1 MITDYISD
9 AECNIRVRN
18 GFLKNVCNTK
28 YREFFKCTHSN
39 IFYTETELKAY
50 SEYEASYVIG
60 LNYDQ
65 ACNNDP
71 YFYQMCGLE
80 DTRPRDSGI
89 FSNLTV
95 CGDFICKRKKKI
107 GSYWTGGRRSSVKPL
122 QWLRNK
128 RKLCNKVADCVNT
141 NLDETGCE
149 EIDNVND
156 EVSRYLVDHKDYQ
169 GRDICNKKLAIVKT
183 PSEFFDNGYDEYF
196 EDESNCSGYK
206 YGLTCGYTY
215 VPPYEI
221 CDGKSKCASHDDED
235 GCLIHDTTNFT
246 CTHRKTGMNVP
257 IFSYVRCAPFE
268 LDNEY
273 RAFTYDTEINT
284 FDLDYDADL
293 EDLNSAVYFSYCQ
306 DFLDQTNCSDPDMV
320 GMNCKVGGYLS
331 SISRLKICQG
341 TPVCD
346 DGLDMECVV
355 IPPTCSVHKHK
366 LCDKT
371 EDCQGGIDEAHPDC
385 QSTTKKGCERLAGRK
400 GKVLPLPLSWLH
412 DGVEDCVDGSDEQDI
427 WETCGVGET
436 FRFVFDNSTCQN
448 VLICLHGEPG
458 FVEPQLLCDGRET
471 CGNEQR
477 MCDKSHRKMSLSNE
491 VITTDYGLT
500 KNLSFCLTGLSSLQ
514 KLASPCTYHDYIFPN
529 QEIFGVEKPRIHLPN
544 TKQNC
549 HHLYG
554 EDYVYTSCTNMCI
567 NSSCPLISIPKYE
580 SCPGQFNNRVGTL
593 VNNEYI
599 TFFKKSFYNVYVN
612 DFFVCKN
619 KIKCIDY
626 AQVCDLVDD
635 CGDGS
640 DEEHC
645 TNHFKCGGNHYI
657 PKVKFC
663 DGVIDCPDLSDECN
677 SKCTKE
683 ILDGR
688 FLKGI
693 SWTVGISSVAANSII
708 ILRTALSLR
717 RSRTSVALIN
727 KSLILAIGIGDFFI
741 GSYLVAIS
749 ILDSAI
755 FGKEYCSRQ
764 TYWLTSSGC
773 SIIGILSTFGSQ
785 ISLFSMAGLSL
796 IRVNGIWNSMKIPG
810 EVSPIKLLQIL
821 SGLAMM
827 IAAALSIAVI
837 PIIGSFEDF
846 FANGLNYD
854 PAIKVFM
861 GFPGKEMHFGVLQEY
876 YGRMKNKTLK
886 WSQINNMV
894 DKMFSHDP
902 NHEDLL
908 ETRSKHDFYG
918 NDGVCLFK
926 YFVKTGDPQRKFV
939 WAILSLNLVCFV
951 FISLSYV
958 IIGVLSYKSSQQ
970 VATAGDDRQTR
981 KRTQR
986 MNRKIAIIIG
996 TDFLCWVPFIIT
1008 CTLHSLEV
1016 TDATPWYALF
1026 SMVILPINSVINPLL
1041 YDDFLSS
1048 FLTKVI
1054 VRSSRNLSL
1063 SIRTFTSRADVT
1075 GNDSGRDDIAM
1086 SSVQVQNS

>member
-1 MITDYISD
+1 MSFISLTI
-9 AECNIRVRN
+9 AKISVTKCNVEERN
-18 GFLKNVCNTK
+18 GFLRNICKTIYGEEK
-28 YREFFKCTHSN
+28 FKCTNSDV
-39 IFYTETELKAY
+39 FYAETKLKATTDF
-50 SEYEASYVIG
+50 EDSYVIG
-60 LNYDQ
+60 LNYDRT
-65 ACNNDP
+65 CDKDP
-71 YFYQMCGLE
+71 YFYQMCGQEETKSRYSSTLA
-80 DTRPRDSGI
+80 
-89 FSNLTV
+89 NLTA
-95 CGDFICKRKKKI
+95 CGNFMCKRKKKI
-107 GSYWTGGRRSSVKPL
+107 GSYWRGGRRPSVKPL
-122 QWLRNK
+122 QWLKNK
-128 RKLCNKVADCVNT
+128 GKICDKVFDCVNT
-141 NLDETGCE
+141 NLDE
-149 EIDNVND
+149 
-156 EVSRYLVDHKDYQ
+156 VDCHETEYGKNSELFDSLKDKGY
-169 GRDICNKKLAIVKT
+169 RREDICNQKLAIGSKR
-183 PSEFFDNGYDEYF
+183 SWEYDGKYDEYF
-196 EDESNCSGYK
+196 EDESNCNGHK
-206 YGLTCGYTY
+206 YGLTCGYNY
-215 VPPYEI
+215 APAYAI
-221 CDGKSKCASHDDED
+221 CDGRPKCFSKADED
-235 GCLIHDTTNFT
+235 GCAINEKTNHT
-246 CTHRKTGMNVP
+246 CIHRKTGIEVP
-257 IFSYVRCAPFE
+257 ILAYVRCAPFQ
-268 LDNEY
+268 LDNAY
-273 RAFTYDTEINT
+273 RAFTYNT
-284 FDLDYDADL
+284 AYSLFDLVNKQGSGAKEL
-293 EDLNSAVYFSYCQ
+293 ETVEYFSYCKN
-306 DFLDQTNCSDPDMV
+306 FLDQTNCSDPDMV
-320 GMNCKVGGYLS
+320 GMTCKVGGYLS

-346 DGLDMECVV
+346 DGLDTECVV

-366 LCDKT
+366 LCDKI

-385 QSTTKKGCERLAGRK
+385 QSTTKQDCERLAGRK

-412 DGVEDCVDGSDEQDI
+412 DGVEDCVDGSDEQEA

-436 FRFVFDNSTCQN
+436 FRFVNDNSTCQN

-458 FVEPQLLCDGRET
+458 FVEPNLLCDGRET

-500 KNLSFCLTGLSSLQ
+500 KNLSFCLTGLSSLL
-514 KLASPCTYHDYIFPN
+514 KLASPCTFHDYIFPN
-529 QEIFGVEKPRIHLPN
+529 QEIFGVEKPRIHIPN

-580 SCPGQFNNRVGTL
+580 SCPGQFINRVGTL

-626 AQVCDLVDD
+626 AQVCNLVDD

-640 DEEHC
+640 DEKYC

-683 ILDGR
+683 ILDGK

-749 ILDSAI
+749 ILDAAI

-854 PAIKVFM
+854 PAIKLFM

-886 WSQINNMV
+886 WSRINNMV

-908 ETRSKHDFYG
+908 ETRSKLDFYG

-939 WAILSLNLVCFV
+939 WAILSLNHPC
-951 FISLSYV
+951 
-958 IIGVLSYKSSQQ
+958 
-970 VATAGDDRQTR
+970 
-981 KRTQR
+981 
-986 MNRKIAIIIG
+986 
-996 TDFLCWVPFIIT
+996 
-1008 CTLHSLEV
+1008 
-1016 TDATPWYALF
+1016 
-1026 SMVILPINSVINPLL
+1026 
-1041 YDDFLSS
+1041 
-1048 FLTKVI
+1048 TKVLM
-1054 VRSSRNLSL
+1054 VLP
-1063 SIRTFTSRADVT
+1063 T
-1075 GNDSGRDDIAM
+1075 GR
-1086 SSVQVQNS
+1086 